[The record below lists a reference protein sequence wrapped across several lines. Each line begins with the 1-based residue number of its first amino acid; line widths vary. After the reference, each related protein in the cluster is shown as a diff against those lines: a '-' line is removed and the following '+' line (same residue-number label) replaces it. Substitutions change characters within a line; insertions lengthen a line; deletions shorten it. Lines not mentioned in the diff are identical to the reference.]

1 MRYGSRGIK
10 IVAMKGIK
18 KILLGLL
25 VILVI
30 IQFVQPARNKSGQ
43 VMPNDISK
51 MVAMPDDVQGILKK
65 ACYDCH
71 SNNTQYPW
79 YANVQPLNWFLDD
92 HVKSGKAELNFNE
105 FGSYTARRQQSKLR
119 SIENSLKDGTMPL
132 SSYTLIHRNAILSEA
147 EKSLITN
154 WVQKSKDSLNKKNF

>member
-43 VMPNDISK
+43 AMPNDISK
-51 MVAMPDDVQGILKK
+51 IVAIPADVQGILQK

-79 YANVQPLNWFLDD
+79 YANVQPLNWFLDN
-92 HVKSGKAELNFNE
+92 HVQSGKAELNFNE
-105 FGSYTARRQQSKLR
+105 FGTYTSRRQQSKLR
-119 SIENSLKDGTMPL
+119 SIENRLKDGTMPL